1 MYTLI
6 SLLPRSIT
14 LPEWRRSEFSDQV
27 INPFQCYH
35 ESGSLW
41 PDSNPSNN
49 TSQPVCLLTTY
60 PFKIC
65 DRKGSHAGV
74 KNLGIFSNEHWVGNE

>member
-41 PDSNPSNN
+41 PDSNSSNN
-49 TSQPVCLLTTY
+49 MLEL
-60 PFKIC
+60 
-65 DRKGSHAGV
+65 GSHASLR
-74 KNLGIFSNEHWVGNE
+74 NATDEINMLLVGMLHDGDTSI